1 MDINKRKSIVILILV
16 VGILASCNLPTT
28 QSNGSPPDLA
38 ATITAQAQ
46 ILQLPTNQTAPA
58 QIGDTALPALSA
70 TITLTP
76 TPTVP
81 MVTVSLDTNCRS
93 GPSKDYDYLGAL
105 LVGETAEVVGKNT
118 ATNYWIIK
126 NPDSSGTCWLW
137 GNYATISGNVA
148 PLQEYAI
155 PPTPTPPPTL
165 TPTLVPPVPPAP
177 PKNLTANKACV
188 PLVLP
193 MFQYLG
199 TITWEDDANNEDGYN
214 VYLNG
219 ALLIVLPP
227 NTKMA
232 PLPGLPFPA
241 GTPMT
246 MGVEAFNTAG
256 KSAMM
261 TVIITC
267 P

>member
-1 MDINKRKSIVILILV
+1 MNTYKRKAIVTFVLV
-16 VGILASCNLPTT
+16 LGILTSCNLPTS
-28 QSNGSPPDLA
+28 QVNGPPDLA

-46 ILQLPTNQTAPA
+46 ILLLPTNQAPPTQA
-58 QIGDTALPALSA
+58 GETALPALTP

-81 MVTVSLDTNCRS
+81 MVRVSEATNCRS
-93 GPSKDYDYLGAL
+93 GPSKNYDYLGAL

-118 ATNYWIIK
+118 ETNYWIIK

-137 GNYATISGNVA
+137 GYYATVSGNVA

-155 PPTPTPPPTL
+155 PPTPTPPPTPTATF
-165 TPTLVPPVPPAP
+165 TPTLAPPAP
-177 PKNLTANKACV
+177 PKNLTAAKACV

-199 TITWEDDANNEDGYN
+199 AITWEDDANNEDGYN

-219 ALLIVLPP
+219 GLLLTLPP
-227 NTKMA
+227 NANTA

-246 MGVEAFNTAG
+246 MGVEAFNAAG
-256 KSAMM
+256 KSAM
-261 TVIITC
+261 VIVVITC